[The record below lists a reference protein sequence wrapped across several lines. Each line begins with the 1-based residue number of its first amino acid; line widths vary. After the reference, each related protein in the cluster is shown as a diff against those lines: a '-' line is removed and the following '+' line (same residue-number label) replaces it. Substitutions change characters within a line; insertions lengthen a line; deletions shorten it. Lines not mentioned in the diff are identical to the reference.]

1 MMFAL
6 HPVAPDV
13 GDLQPL
19 SDAIDA
25 LCDVLDGER
34 EALIEGLAE
43 IVRQRT
49 AFERCKQAFE
59 DRDHFV

>member
-6 HPVAPDV
+6 HPAAPDV

-49 AFERCKQAFE
+49 AFERYKQAFE